1 MPLRRYGVFTPST
14 ESVVRGLRLARFLS
28 FAQKEFEKEFEI
40 CRAHT
45 IVNWTLLSMMPAEM
59 A

>member
-28 FAQKEFEKEFEI
+28 FAQKEFQI